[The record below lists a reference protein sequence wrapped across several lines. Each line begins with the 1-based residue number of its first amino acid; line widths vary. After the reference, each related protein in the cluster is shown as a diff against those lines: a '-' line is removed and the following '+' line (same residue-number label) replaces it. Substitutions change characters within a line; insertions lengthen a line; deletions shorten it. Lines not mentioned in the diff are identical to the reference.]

1 MTEDSN
7 IARAR
12 THSLAFRR
20 VVVVLV
26 LPIAIGAS
34 VLSRICREIKDTFY
48 LAKLDVQGDIETAKQ
63 IWRR

>member
-1 MTEDSN
+1 
-7 IARAR
+7 
-12 THSLAFRR
+12 
-20 VVVVLV
+20 VVVLV